1 MRYRTL
7 LLLLCLLLL
16 AFGLR
21 TYRLDG
27 QEIWGDE
34 ACSITIAL
42 FPFAQV
48 FSGNMDTHPPLHHM
62 LLWATVRV
70 AGESP
75 FAIRFPSVL
84 AGMMVVPL
92 MYRLGKLIRRETG
105 ILAAVFAA
113 VSSFLIYYSQEARSY
128 ALSLAGSTGSM
139 LTFWMALYYQQKRES
154 VPLWLWGGYA
164 LSSLVAVYSHY
175 YAFAV
180 LLAEAIFVIGTIWKD
195 RHLPRILPWLV
206 VWGGMALCFLPWAIH
221 HSHSLQGKASARFAE
236 WNFAKFGEITA
247 RTLLAYGVGKTLP
260 VGVQRWGWGIV
271 GIALL
276 GLGRTAAWG
285 HRRMAVFLGLVLLG
299 GLLFAWGINPL
310 MPFFEERYL
319 LVCAPSFLLLT
330 AIGLSGWKRMGTIW
344 AVVGI
349 SFIGVLNALSLWHY
363 HNNPAFLKSQYGSVM
378 ADIAAQAQEGD
389 LILLNNPLQA
399 SLFEYYRPE
408 GMSYRFIPPD
418 VLLTEEEAERFL
430 QEATA
435 GYQRAWLVDFG
446 NPQEYDP
453 AHRARAWLA
462 RHAYLGLRQDYLGAT
477 LSLFILE
484 TPSGIE
490 HPVDILLGDE
500 IRLRGYSI
508 KPEAPSPGDFLL
520 LTLYWEALHPIS
532 HSYTVFVHLLSQD
545 GRLVAQIDTPPVGGA
560 FPTSEWVPGEEIVD
574 HYAIQL
580 PPDLPPGPYQL
591 NAGMY
596 LWPAMTRLPVL
607 KDGQVIGDFIPLGS
621 LEILPRGTFSSGKP

>member
-1 MRYRTL
+1 MRDRTL
-7 LLLLCLLLL
+7 LLMLCLLLL

-21 TYRLDG
+21 VYRLDG

-42 FPFAQV
+42 LPFAQV
-48 FSGNMDTHPPLHHM
+48 LSGNMDTHPPLHHT

-70 AGESP
+70 AGTSP

-92 MYRLGKLIRRETG
+92 MYRLGKLIQRETG
-105 ILAAVFAA
+105 ILAATLAA

-139 LTFWMALYYQQKRES
+139 LTFWMALHYQQKRES
-154 VPLWLWGGYA
+154 VPLWLWGGYI

-180 LLAEAIFVIGTIWKD
+180 LLAEGLFVLGTAWKD
-195 RHLPRILPWLV
+195 RCLPRILPWLV
-206 VWGGMALCFLPWAIH
+206 VWGAMALCFLPWALH
-221 HSHSLQGKASARFAE
+221 HSRILQGKASARFAE
-236 WNFAKFGEITA
+236 WNFAKLGEISA
-247 RTLLAYGVGKTLP
+247 RTLLAYSVGKTLP
-260 VGVQRWGWGIV
+260 AATQLWGWGV
-271 GIALL
+271 AGIALL
-276 GLGRTAAWG
+276 GLVKSPIQGNPRLTTFLSLLLLTGVVFSWG
-285 HRRMAVFLGLVLLG
+285 V
-299 GLLFAWGINPL
+299 NPL

-319 LVCAPSFLLLT
+319 LVCAQPFLLL
-330 AIGLSGWKRMGTIW
+330 AAAGLSGWKHVGTVGS
-344 AVVGI
+344 VVGI
-349 SFIGVLNALSLWHY
+349 SFIGVLNVLSLWHY
-363 HNNPAFLKSQYGSVM
+363 HHNPAFLKGQYGSMM

-399 SLFEYYRPE
+399 SLFAYYHPE

-418 VLLTEEEAERFL
+418 VLLTEEETERFL
-430 QEATA
+430 REATA
-435 GYQRAWLVDFG
+435 GYRRAWLVDFG

-453 AHRARAWLA
+453 SHRARAWLA

-484 TPSGIE
+484 TPPGIA
-490 HPVDILLGDE
+490 HPMDILLGDE
-500 IRLRGYSI
+500 IRLRGYSLR
-508 KPEAPSPGDFLL
+508 PEAPSPGDFLL
-520 LTLYWEALHPIS
+520 LTLYWEALRPIS
-532 HSYTVFVHLLSQD
+532 LSYTVFVHLLNPE
-545 GRLVAQIDTPPVGGA
+545 GGLVAQIDSPPAGGA
-560 FPTSEWVPGEEIVD
+560 LPTSKWVPGEEIVD
-574 HYAIQL
+574 PYAIQL

-596 LWPAMTRLPVL
+596 LWPAMTRLPVR
-607 KDGQVIGDFIPLGS
+607 KDGEVMGDSIPLRS
-621 LEILPRGTFSSGKP
+621 VEIRPQGTLPYP